1 MKKLLR
7 YILPTLLCVLAS
19 YISAQSAGIGNFY
32 DHLPYHN
39 GSSLCIS
46 KEKIYVASGQA
57 IFTYDLSD
65 NSIETYSKVNKLSDL
80 GVTSIAY
87 SEKHNSVII
96 GYGTGNIDLIVNNQ
110 VNRATRREAP
120 GVGHIQGLHN
130 YALSRKSRVSM
141 DQNGNDFVFFV
152 ITTTILSGANR
163 TLNNRINNFKV
174 RGIKR

>member
-7 YILPTLLCVLAS
+7 YILPYLLCILTS
-19 YISAQSAGIGNFY
+19 YISAQSTGIGNFY
-32 DHLPYHN
+32 DHLPYHK

-87 SEKHNSVII
+87 SEKHNSVVI
-96 GYGTGNIDLIVNNQ
+96 GYETGNIDLIVNNQ
-110 VNRATRREAP
+110 VINIPDVKRTS
-120 GVGHIQGLHN
+120 IQGFKSINEILIKEDF
-130 YALSRKSRVSM
+130 AFLST
-141 DQNGNDFVFFV
+141 G
-152 ITTTILSGANR
+152 LE
-163 TLNNRINNFKV
+163 
-174 RGIKR
+174 